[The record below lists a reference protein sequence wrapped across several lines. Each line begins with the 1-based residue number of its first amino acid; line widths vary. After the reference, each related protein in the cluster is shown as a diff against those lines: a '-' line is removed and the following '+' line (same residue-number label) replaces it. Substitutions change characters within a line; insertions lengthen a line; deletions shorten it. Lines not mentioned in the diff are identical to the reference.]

1 MVDNHAART
10 AEQSPAD
17 AKKRGWVSKLAIFI
31 VFVGVVA
38 ALVLLT

>member
-10 AEQSPAD
+10 AEQSPDSAH
-17 AKKRGWVSKLAIFI
+17 KRSWMSKFVIFA
-31 VFVGVVA
+31 VFAGIIA